1 MAAPP
6 SPLFDTLTEE
16 LLVAVL
22 THLGAQ
28 DLRRVALVH
37 PRLGLLACTAIA
49 PPAPRTAGRASVLEQ
64 QLEMPPPPAGCKC
77 ATPNHLRWTLV
88 QAAAWLQLQ
97 LHYCEVERGWVPRMP
112 LPGTQRGRQS
122 SQPARCWLW
131 ALAEVEALKQ
141 PFRFTRCH
149 DLIELSDEAAVATN
163 SMSLAAGDTEAVAW
177 ATALGGAVMRAG
189 QHYCEFTWLA
199 GSLSMVG
206 VVTDSSAA
214 NERVARALDVGEL
227 WLTPS
232 AYFYSTEDGHRVHW
246 GDEFSW
252 SVTTARHANA
262 QHVAPISHLFPL
274 GTGVA
279 AKQGSSPRV
288 DSLLRRLL
296 VVHGTGTAAAARNW
310 ETGSGWRWTVTE
322 ARSLSTSTASGS
334 E

>member
-1 MAAPP
+1 
-6 SPLFDTLTEE
+6 
-16 LLVAVL
+16 
-22 THLGAQ
+22 
-28 DLRRVALVH
+28 
-37 PRLGLLACTAIA
+37 
-49 PPAPRTAGRASVLEQ
+49 
-64 QLEMPPPPAGCKC
+64 
-77 ATPNHLRWTLV
+77 
-88 QAAAWLQLQ
+88 
-97 LHYCEVERGWVPRMP
+97 VPRMP

-274 GTGVA
+274 GRLGWLQNRDRRRGWTHCCGVCLWCTGQVRL
-279 AKQGSSPRV
+279 PRREIGRPDRAGV
-288 DSLLRRLL
+288 GL
-296 VVHGTGTAAAARNW
+296 
-310 ETGSGWRWTVTE
+310 
-322 ARSLSTSTASGS
+322 
-334 E
+334 